1 MRILVVGAGA
11 TGGFFG
17 ARLAQAGRDVTFL
30 VRPKRADL
38 LRERGLRIL
47 GVDGDEV
54 ITPRLVT
61 ADELDQ
67 SYDLILIS
75 VKATA
80 LDQAIAD
87 VAPAVGP
94 DTVIVPFLNG
104 IAHMDALN
112 ARFGARS
119 VFGGVVKVATTVDDD
134 GDIRQFTPLATMT
147 VGEQD
152 GSRSDRL
159 TRVVETLDGA
169 NFDVDASADIV
180 AAMWHKW
187 AFISTVGAMTALA
200 RGTIGEIVAVP
211 GGELLGPAVLVET
224 AAVVKACGYPLPA
237 AESAATRHVVTQQDS
252 TFGSSM
258 SRDAMNGR
266 PTEVEHI
273 LGDLTA
279 RARTHGVETP
289 LLDLATLQL
298 RVHERRLAAEVR

>member
-38 LRERGLRIL
+38 LRERGLRIV
-47 GVDGDEV
+47 GVDGEAV

-61 ADELDQ
+61 ADELGQ
-67 SYDLILIS
+67 PYDLILFS

-87 VAPAVGP
+87 VGPAVGP
-94 DTVIVPFLNG
+94 GTVVVPFLNG

-112 ARFGARS
+112 ARFGASS
-119 VFGGVVKVATTVDDD
+119 VFGGVVKVVTTVDDD
-134 GDIRQFTPLATMT
+134 GDIRQFAPLATMT

-159 TRVVETLDGA
+159 ARIVETLTGA

-200 RGTIGEIVAVP
+200 RGTIGEILAVP
-211 GGELLGPAVLVET
+211 GGELLGPAVLAET
-224 AAVVKACGYPLPA
+224 AAVVEACGYPLPA
-237 AESAATRHVVTQQDS
+237 AESTATRCVVTQRGS

-273 LGDLTA
+273 LGDFTA
-279 RARTHGVETP
+279 RARTHRVETP

-298 RVHERRLAAEVR
+298 RVHERRLAAQVR